1 MFCTIKRHLTPGTV
15 MAFVALVF
23 AVTGGAFA
31 ASNNG
36 GGSRA
41 KATASASRLARGR
54 DASDQTPAVAAKSKA
69 KVKTGPRGPAG
80 PRGVTGATG
89 ATGASGATG
98 PAGATGPTGAAG
110 ATGATGAGTP
120 GEPGKPGEG
129 VTIKKLTKTEAAC
142 NKEGGTEFS
151 DASSKPSFACNG
163 QTGYAETLPAGK
175 SEYGTFAATHYTAGN
190 PGEEEFR
197 EPVSFP
203 VPLKESLE
211 EEKFHFV
218 LHGETFPGE
227 CAGSY
232 EAPTAAPGYLCVY
245 ESFASRVERS
255 HTEVANPEIEI
266 SKNARK
272 VGKSGA
278 ILVFITTEFGAGSAR
293 IEGDWAVTAP
303 TAP

>member
-1 MFCTIKRHLTPGTV
+1 MFRTIKKHLTPGTI

-23 AVTGGAFA
+23 ALTGGAFA
-31 ASNNG
+31 AS
-36 GGSRA
+36 GGSGSGAPAR
-41 KATASASRLARGR
+41 ATASTGGSTATA
-54 DASDQTPAVAAKSKA
+54 TAAKKKKA
-69 KVKTGPRGPAG
+69 APKSTRGPAG
-80 PRGVTGATG
+80 PKGATGATG
-89 ATGASGATG
+89 ATGVTGATG
-98 PAGATGPTGAAG
+98 PAGATGPMGAAG

-151 DASSKPSFACNG
+151 NASSKPSFACNG

-175 SEYGTFAATHYTAGN
+175 SEYGTFEATHYTAGN

-197 EPVSFP
+197 EPVSFQ
-203 VPLKESLE
+203 VPLEESLE
-211 EEKFHFV
+211 EGKFHFV
-218 LHGETFPGE
+218 LYGETFPGE

-245 ESFASRVERS
+245 ESFASRVEGS
-255 HTEVANPEIEI
+255 ETEVANPEIQS
-266 SKNARK
+266 SKNAGK

-278 ILVFITTEFGAGSAR
+278 ILTFITTEFGAGSAR